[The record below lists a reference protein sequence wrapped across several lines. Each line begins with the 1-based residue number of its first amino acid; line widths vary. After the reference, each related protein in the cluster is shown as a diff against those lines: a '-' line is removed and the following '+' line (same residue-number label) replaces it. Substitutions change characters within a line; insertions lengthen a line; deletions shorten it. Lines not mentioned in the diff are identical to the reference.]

1 MESAAAIREGA
12 NVSDSRRLD
21 FLPGLHALVLAAGS
35 GARFGGDK
43 LRASWEGGTLIQAAV
58 AAAKRAPVAGVTV
71 LIRPGD
77 RLVDDPSVRLLEV
90 PDHAEGVGATL
101 RAGVAALP
109 EGCRGVFVFLGDMPR
124 IPLEVAPRLA
134 AALDAGAAAAAP
146 EYQGRLGH
154 PVLFSAALF
163 PELLA
168 LRGDRGARAVLER
181 LGERLERV
189 AVDDD
194 GVVFDVDSPA
204 QLAAAVQHGSGVA
217 ARSGG

>member
-1 MESAAAIREGA
+1 MGDTA
-12 NVSDSRRLD
+12 RLD
-21 FLPGLHALVLAAGS
+21 FHADLHALVLAAGS
-35 GARFGGDK
+35 GVRFGGDK
-43 LRASWEGGTLIQAAV
+43 LRSAWAGGTLIEAAV
-58 AAAKRAPVAGVTV
+58 AAAKAAPVGGVTV

-77 RLVDDPSVRLLEV
+77 RLIDDPDVRVLEV
-90 PDHAEGVGATL
+90 SDHAEGMGATL
-101 RAGVAALP
+101 RTGVAALP

-163 PELLA
+163 PDLLA
-168 LRGDRGARAVLER
+168 LQGDRGARTVLER
-181 LGERLERV
+181 LGERLARV

-204 QLAAAVQHGSGVA
+204 QLAVAVQHGSGVA